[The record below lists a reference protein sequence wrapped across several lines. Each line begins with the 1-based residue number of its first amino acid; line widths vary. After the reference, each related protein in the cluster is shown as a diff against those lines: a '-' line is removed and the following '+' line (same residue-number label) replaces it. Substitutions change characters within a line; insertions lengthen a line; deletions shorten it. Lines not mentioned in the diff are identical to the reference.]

1 MKNPPLKTLIKLMA
15 Q

>member
-1 MKNPPLKTLIKLMA
+1 MRNPPLKTLIKLMA